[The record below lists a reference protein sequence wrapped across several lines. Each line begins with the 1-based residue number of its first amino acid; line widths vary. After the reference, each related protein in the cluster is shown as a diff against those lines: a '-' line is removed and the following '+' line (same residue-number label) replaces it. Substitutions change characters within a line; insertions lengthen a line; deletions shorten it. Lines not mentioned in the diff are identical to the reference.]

1 VERKVIKAV
10 KSGQIVALEAAV
22 QLEEAVQKH
31 VITSAERD
39 LLAEVRVLT
48 NEFIA
53 VDDFDHAELEAASAA
68 KKTAL
73 KAAA

>member
-1 VERKVIKAV
+1 MKAIKT
-10 KSGQIVALEAAV
+10 GQISALDASA
-22 QLEEAVQKH
+22 QLDEAVQKS
-31 VITSAERD
+31 VITAAERD

-53 VDDFDHAELEAASAA
+53 VDDFDSAELEAATAA
-68 KKTAL
+68 KRAAL